1 MNILSFE
8 NIHKN
13 YGDKALLRQ
22 VSGNLEE
29 RDKIGIVGV
38 NGTGKSTFLKILAGI
53 EEADSGRVTL
63 NKLVS
68 LMYLPQMPE
77 GGEDLTILDYIFQ
90 WRQAVLQELKQYDVL
105 LSNPREDGE
114 WQRELH
120 RLAEHLQSSGAWEW
134 ETRAKTILT
143 RLGISDFS
151 RRMGLL
157 SGGERKRVAL
167 AAALLE
173 GDGLLI
179 LDEPTNHL
187 DNEGI
192 GWLEKLFKESRNTL
206 LMVTHDRYFLNRVVN
221 KIWELDQGSLYEY
234 EGNYEDYLEAKAARL
249 VSAQAS
255 EEKRQNLLRN
265 ELQWIRRGAKARS
278 TKQKA
283 RIERFEAMAAAVP
296 EAVQSNL
303 EIKAAHTRLGKKT
316 LVFDGV
322 GMRYENTWLFRD
334 FSYECV
340 AGERIGIIGPNGSG
354 KSTFLRLIAGE
365 VSPEQGKI
373 DIGSTVKIG
382 FFRQQ
387 STELDGRLRVIDHV
401 KEVAE
406 YIVLPGGEQLSAVK
420 LCEMF
425 LFGGQAAYTTA
436 AKLSGGEKRR
446 LQLLKVLMGAPNVLL
461 LDEPTNDLDTMTL
474 TILEAYLQDFPGLVL
489 AVSHDRYFLDKI
501 ATGIFAL
508 EHGAIRFHKGNYSDD
523 QAFLEQQTAVP
534 AEDSIEPK
542 RNANPAAKTE
552 TFCGAPVRRK
562 TKLSFK
568 EQQEYDGLEEE
579 LGGLEAALEQVSRE
593 LEASASDYLKLQ
605 ELTRKQADLNQRI
618 NARLERWAELEE
630 MIQEFSQTP

>member
-63 NKLVS
+63 NKDVS

-552 TFCGAPVRRK
+552 TVCGAPVRRK

>member
-29 RDKIGIVGV
+29 GAKIGIVGV

-63 NKLVS
+63 NKEAR

-77 GGEDLTILDYIFQ
+77 VREDLTILDYIFQ
-90 WRQAVLQELKQYDVL
+90 WRQAVLQELRQYEVL
-105 LSNPREDGE
+105 LSHPREDAD

-120 RLAEHLQSSGAWEW
+120 RLGEHLQISGAWEW
-134 ETRAKTILT
+134 ETRAKMILT
-143 RLGISDFS
+143 RLGICDFS
-151 RRMGLL
+151 RPMGRL

-192 GWLEKLFKESRNTL
+192 GWLEKLLKESRNTL
-206 LMVTHDRYFLNRVVN
+206 LMVTHDRYFLNRVVD

-234 EGNYEDYLEAKAARL
+234 DGNYEDYLEAKAARMA
-249 VSAQAS
+249 SAQAS

-283 RIERFEAMAAAVP
+283 RIERYEALAEATP
-296 EAVQSNL
+296 EAVQGSL
-303 EIKAAHTRLGKKT
+303 EIKAGHTRLGRKT

-322 GMRYENTWLFRD
+322 GMRFDDAWLFRD
-334 FSYECV
+334 FSYDCV

-365 VSPEQGKI
+365 VSPEQGLI

-382 FFRQQ
+382 YFRQQ
-387 STELDGRLRVIDHV
+387 SAELDGRLRVIDHV

-406 YIVLPGGEQLSAVK
+406 YIDLPGGEPLSALK

-425 LFGGQAAYTTA
+425 LFGGQAAYTPA
-436 AKLSGGEKRR
+436 SKLSGGEKRR

-474 TILEAYLQDFPGLVL
+474 TVLEAYLQDFPGLVL

-501 ATGIFAL
+501 ATGIFAM
-508 EHGAIRFHKGNYSDD
+508 ENGRIRYHKGNYSDD
-523 QAFLEQQTAVP
+523 QAFLEQQATEAATAL
-534 AEDSIEPK
+534 IEPK
-542 RNANPAAKTE
+542 KAAAPSGNSELVNVAPAKK
-552 TFCGAPVRRK
+552 K

-568 EQQEYDGLEEE
+568 EQQEYDGMEAE
-579 LGGLEAALEQVSRE
+579 LAGLEAALDQVSQE

-605 ELTRKQADLNQRI
+605 ELTRKQADLNRLI
-618 NARLERWAELEE
+618 NERLERWAQLEE
-630 MIQEFSQTP
+630 MVREFSRNQ